1 MRKKL
6 YLQTYTSGFT
16 IMNENRKINIF
27 ALQTFWVP
35 KRMNEFGSKTL
46 ILTFNFN
53 YNLKDMTD
61 AAVFFS

>member
-1 MRKKL
+1 
-6 YLQTYTSGFT
+6 
-16 IMNENRKINIF
+16 
-27 ALQTFWVP
+27 
-35 KRMNEFGSKTL
+35 MNEFGSKTL